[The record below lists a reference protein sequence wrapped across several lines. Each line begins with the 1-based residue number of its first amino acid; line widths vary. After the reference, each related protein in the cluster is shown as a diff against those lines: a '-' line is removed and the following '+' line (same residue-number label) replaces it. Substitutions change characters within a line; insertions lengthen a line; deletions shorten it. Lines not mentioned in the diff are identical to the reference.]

1 MNVVSTL
8 SSCLQVSLLLAC
20 IAIVLAAALHDV
32 AARTVP
38 NWMAAALGVL
48 GLLVQAISGHLIA
61 GIVAGLIVFIVAAFC
76 WRRGWMGGGDVK
88 LLGAVAIVVPA
99 GHVPQFIV
107 AVTLTGAALAAIYL
121 IARRVV
127 PAPAARRPA
136 RFIPRAIRA
145 ECWRINRGGPLPY
158 ALAIAAGFLI
168 VTL

>member
-1 MNVVSTL
+1 MFTL
-8 SSCLQVSLLLAC
+8 SSYLQVGFLLGS

-38 NWMAAALGVL
+38 NWMAGALAVL
-48 GLLVQAISGHLIA
+48 GLLVQTTSGHLIA
-61 GIVAGLIVFIVAAFC
+61 GVVAGLIVFIAAAFC

-88 LLGAVAIVVPA
+88 LLGAVAIVVPV
-99 GHVPQFIV
+99 GHVIQFII
-107 AVTLTGAALAAIYL
+107 AVTLTGAALAVVYL
-121 IARRVV
+121 LARRVV
-127 PAPAARRPA
+127 PAPSARRPPWLVA
-136 RFIPRAIRA
+136 RAIRA

>member
-1 MNVVSTL
+1 MSAY
-8 SSCLQVSLLLAC
+8 LQVSLLLAS
-20 IAIVLAAALHDV
+20 IAIVLAAALHDM

-38 NWMAAALGVL
+38 NWMAAALAVF
-48 GLLVQAISGHLIA
+48 GLMVQATSGHLIA
-61 GIVAGLIVFIVAAFC
+61 GVVAGLIVFIAAAFC

-88 LLGAVAIVVPA
+88 LLGAVAIVVPV
-99 GHVPQFIV
+99 GHVIQFVV
-107 AVTLTGAALAAIYL
+107 AVTLTGATLAVIYL

-136 RFIPRAIRA
+136 WLIARAVRA

>member
-1 MNVVSTL
+1 LSTVSAY
-8 SSCLQVSLLLAC
+8 LQVSLLLAS
-20 IAIVLAAALHDV
+20 IAIVLAAALHDM

-38 NWMAAALGVL
+38 NWMAAALAVF
-48 GLLVQAISGHLIA
+48 GLMVQATSGHLIA
-61 GIVAGLIVFIVAAFC
+61 GVVAGLIVFIAAAFC

-88 LLGAVAIVVPA
+88 LLGAVAIVVPV
-99 GHVPQFIV
+99 GHVIQFVV
-107 AVTLTGAALAAIYL
+107 AVTLTGATLAVIYL

-136 RFIPRAIRA
+136 WLIARAARA

>member
-1 MNVVSTL
+1 M
-8 SSCLQVSLLLAC
+8 
-20 IAIVLAAALHDV
+20 

-38 NWMAAALGVL
+38 NWMAGALAVL
-48 GLLVQAISGHLIA
+48 GLLVQAASGHLIA
-61 GIVAGLIVFIVAAFC
+61 GLVAGLIVFIVAAFC

-99 GHVPQFIV
+99 GHVTQFVI
-107 AVTLTGAALAAIYL
+107 AVTLTGAALAVIYL

-127 PAPAARRPA
+127 PVPAARRPA

>member
-1 MNVVSTL
+1 LSTVSAY
-8 SSCLQVSLLLAC
+8 LQVSLLLAS
-20 IAIVLAAALHDV
+20 IAIVLAAALHDM

-38 NWMAAALGVL
+38 NWMAAALAVF
-48 GLLVQAISGHLIA
+48 GLMVQATSGHLIA
-61 GIVAGLIVFIVAAFC
+61 GVVAGLIVFIAAAFC

-88 LLGAVAIVVPA
+88 LLGAVAIVVPV
-99 GHVPQFIV
+99 GHVIQFVV
-107 AVTLTGAALAAIYL
+107 AVTLTGATLAVIYL

-136 RFIPRAIRA
+136 WLIARAVRA

>member
-1 MNVVSTL
+1 MSTL
-8 SSCLQVSLLLAC
+8 SSNLQVSLLLASS
-20 IAIVLAAALHDV
+20 AIVLAAALHDV

-38 NWMAAALGVL
+38 NWMAAALAVL
-48 GLLVQAISGHLIA
+48 GLLVQATTGHLIA
-61 GIVAGLIVFIVAAFC
+61 GIIAGLIVFIAAAFC

-88 LLGAVAIVVPA
+88 LLGAVAIVVPV
-99 GHVPQFIV
+99 GHVIQFIV
-107 AVTLTGAALAAIYL
+107 AVTLTGAALAVIYL
-121 IARRVV
+121 MARRVV

-136 RFIPRAIRA
+136 RLIARAIRA